1 MNRSYLLSLF
11 LALISLYVFPQN
23 NLNRS
28 YSNDMLLG
36 MSELTLYNDSIPLT
50 LKAGKAFVK
59 MQKAAKKD
67 GILLQI
73 VSGYRSY
80 DRQKSIWNRKFKT
93 NKANGLSPEEN
104 IQKIIEYSTLPG
116 TSRHHWGTDID
127 VIQGKI
133 KVEGDVLLEEHF
145 NSGGVFENLHHWLT
159 DNAANYGFYLAY
171 TNHPERKGF
180 KYEPWHL
187 SYAPES
193 IPILKRYI
201 NKGVYEIALQQK
213 VKGIEVINSSL
224 KTSYLRE
231 QLLDIN
237 PLLLP

>member
-36 MSELTLYNDSIPLT
+36 MSELTLCNDSIPLT

-116 TSRHHWGTDID
+116 TSRHHWGTEID
-127 VIQGKI
+127 LIDGSK
-133 KVEGDVLLEEHF
+133 KREGDVLVAEKFHGNGPYVRMKEWMDL
-145 NSGGVFENLHHWLT
+145 
-159 DNAANYGFYLAY
+159 NAAKYGFYLPY
-171 TNHPERKGF
+171 TQNPDRPGF
-180 KYEPWHL
+180 YYEPWHY
-187 SYAPES
+187 SYAPLS
-193 IPILKRYI
+193 IPLLKSYVKMDLNKVLITDGLEGSTHLTSKFISTYFKENILGIAEILK
-201 NKGVYEIALQQK
+201 
-213 VKGIEVINSSL
+213 
-224 KTSYLRE
+224 
-231 QLLDIN
+231 
-237 PLLLP
+237 

>member
-28 YSNDMLLG
+28 YSNDILLG

-116 TSRHHWGTDID
+116 TSRHHWGTEID
-127 VIQGKI
+127 LIDGSK
-133 KVEGDVLLEEHF
+133 KREGDVLVAEKFHGNGPYVRMKEWMEL
-145 NSGGVFENLHHWLT
+145 
-159 DNAANYGFYLAY
+159 NAAKYGFYLPY
-171 TNHPERKGF
+171 TQNPDRPGF
-180 KYEPWHL
+180 YYEPWHY
-187 SYAPES
+187 SYAPLS
-193 IPILKRYI
+193 IPLLKSYVKMDLNKVLITDGLEGSTHLTSKFISTYFKENILGIAEILK
-201 NKGVYEIALQQK
+201 
-213 VKGIEVINSSL
+213 
-224 KTSYLRE
+224 
-231 QLLDIN
+231 
-237 PLLLP
+237 

>member
-93 NKANGLSPEEN
+93 NKENGLSPEEN

-116 TSRHHWGTDID
+116 TSRHHWGTEID
-127 VIQGKI
+127 LIDGSK
-133 KVEGDVLLEEHF
+133 KREGDVLVAEKFHGNGPYVRMKEWMDL
-145 NSGGVFENLHHWLT
+145 
-159 DNAANYGFYLAY
+159 NAAKYGFYLPY
-171 TNHPERKGF
+171 TQNPDRPGF
-180 KYEPWHL
+180 YYEPWHY
-187 SYAPES
+187 SYAPLS
-193 IPILKRYI
+193 IPLLKSYVKMDLNKVLITDGLEGSTHLTSKFISTYFKENILGIAEILK
-201 NKGVYEIALQQK
+201 
-213 VKGIEVINSSL
+213 
-224 KTSYLRE
+224 
-231 QLLDIN
+231 
-237 PLLLP
+237 

>member
-1 MNRSYLLSLF
+1 
-11 LALISLYVFPQN
+11 
-23 NLNRS
+23 
-28 YSNDMLLG
+28 

-116 TSRHHWGTDID
+116 TSRHHWGTEID
-127 VIQGKI
+127 LIDGSK
-133 KVEGDVLLEEHF
+133 KREGDVLVAEKFHGNGPYVRMKEWMDL
-145 NSGGVFENLHHWLT
+145 
-159 DNAANYGFYLAY
+159 NAAKYGFYLPY
-171 TNHPERKGF
+171 TQNPDRPGF
-180 KYEPWHL
+180 YYEPWHY
-187 SYAPES
+187 SYAPLS
-193 IPILKRYI
+193 IPLLKSYVKMDLNKVLITDGLEGSTHLTSKFISTYFKENILGIAEILK
-201 NKGVYEIALQQK
+201 
-213 VKGIEVINSSL
+213 
-224 KTSYLRE
+224 
-231 QLLDIN
+231 
-237 PLLLP
+237 

>member
-93 NKANGLSPEEN
+93 NKANGLSPKEN

-116 TSRHHWGTDID
+116 TSRHHWGTEID
-127 VIQGKI
+127 LIDGSK
-133 KVEGDVLLEEHF
+133 KREGDVLVAEKFHGNGPYVRMKEWMDL
-145 NSGGVFENLHHWLT
+145 
-159 DNAANYGFYLAY
+159 NAAKYGFYLPY
-171 TNHPERKGF
+171 TQNPDRPGF
-180 KYEPWHL
+180 YYEPWHY
-187 SYAPES
+187 SYAPLS
-193 IPILKRYI
+193 IPLLKSYVKMDLNKVLITDGLEGSTHLTSKFISTYFKENILGIAEILK
-201 NKGVYEIALQQK
+201 
-213 VKGIEVINSSL
+213 
-224 KTSYLRE
+224 
-231 QLLDIN
+231 
-237 PLLLP
+237 

>member
-116 TSRHHWGTDID
+116 TSRHHWGTEID
-127 VIQGKI
+127 LIDGSK
-133 KVEGDVLLEEHF
+133 KREGDVLVAEKFHGNGPYVRMKEWMDL
-145 NSGGVFENLHHWLT
+145 
-159 DNAANYGFYLAY
+159 NAAKYGFYLPY
-171 TNHPERKGF
+171 TQNPDRPGF
-180 KYEPWHL
+180 YYEPWHY
-187 SYAPES
+187 SYAPLS
-193 IPILKRYI
+193 IPLLKSYVKMDLNKVLITDGLEGSTHLTSKFISTYFKENILGIAEILK
-201 NKGVYEIALQQK
+201 
-213 VKGIEVINSSL
+213 
-224 KTSYLRE
+224 
-231 QLLDIN
+231 
-237 PLLLP
+237 

>member
-23 NLNRS
+23 NFNRS

-116 TSRHHWGTDID
+116 TSRHHWGTEID
-127 VIQGKI
+127 LIDGSK
-133 KVEGDVLLEEHF
+133 KREGDVLVAEKFHGNGPYVRMKEWMDL
-145 NSGGVFENLHHWLT
+145 
-159 DNAANYGFYLAY
+159 NAAKYGFYLPY
-171 TNHPERKGF
+171 TQNPDRPGF
-180 KYEPWHL
+180 YYEPWHY
-187 SYAPES
+187 SYAPLS
-193 IPILKRYI
+193 IPLLKSYVKMDLNKVLITDGLEGSTHLTSKFISTYFKENILGIAEILK
-201 NKGVYEIALQQK
+201 
-213 VKGIEVINSSL
+213 
-224 KTSYLRE
+224 
-231 QLLDIN
+231 
-237 PLLLP
+237 

>member
-28 YSNDMLLG
+28 YSNDILLG

-116 TSRHHWGTDID
+116 TSRHHWGTEID
-127 VIQGKI
+127 LIDGSK
-133 KVEGDVLLEEHF
+133 KREGDVLVAEKFHGNGPYVRMKEWMDL
-145 NSGGVFENLHHWLT
+145 
-159 DNAANYGFYLAY
+159 NAAKYGFYLPY
-171 TNHPERKGF
+171 TQNPDRPGF
-180 KYEPWHL
+180 YYEPWHY
-187 SYAPES
+187 SYAPLS
-193 IPILKRYI
+193 IPLLKSYVKMDLNKVLITDGLEGSTHLTSKFISTYFKENILGIAEILK
-201 NKGVYEIALQQK
+201 
-213 VKGIEVINSSL
+213 
-224 KTSYLRE
+224 
-231 QLLDIN
+231 
-237 PLLLP
+237 

>member
-11 LALISLYVFPQN
+11 LALISLYVFHQN

-116 TSRHHWGTDID
+116 TSRHHWGTEID
-127 VIQGKI
+127 LIDGSK
-133 KVEGDVLLEEHF
+133 KREGDVLVAEKFHGNGPYVRMKEWMDL
-145 NSGGVFENLHHWLT
+145 
-159 DNAANYGFYLAY
+159 NAAKYGFYLPY
-171 TNHPERKGF
+171 TQNPDRPGF
-180 KYEPWHL
+180 YYEPWHY
-187 SYAPES
+187 SYAPLS
-193 IPILKRYI
+193 IPLLKSYVKMDLNKVLITDGLEGSTHLTSKFISTYFKENILGIAEILK
-201 NKGVYEIALQQK
+201 
-213 VKGIEVINSSL
+213 
-224 KTSYLRE
+224 
-231 QLLDIN
+231 
-237 PLLLP
+237 

>member
-28 YSNDMLLG
+28 YSNEMLLG

-116 TSRHHWGTDID
+116 TSRHHWGTEID
-127 VIQGKI
+127 LIDGSK
-133 KVEGDVLLEEHF
+133 KREGDVLVAEKFHGNGPYVRMKEWMDL
-145 NSGGVFENLHHWLT
+145 
-159 DNAANYGFYLAY
+159 NAAKYGFYLPY
-171 TNHPERKGF
+171 TQNPDRPGF
-180 KYEPWHL
+180 YYEPWHY
-187 SYAPES
+187 SYAPLS
-193 IPILKRYI
+193 IPLLKSYVKMDLNKVLITDGLEGSTHLTSKFISTYFKENILGIAEILK
-201 NKGVYEIALQQK
+201 
-213 VKGIEVINSSL
+213 
-224 KTSYLRE
+224 
-231 QLLDIN
+231 
-237 PLLLP
+237 

>member
-11 LALISLYVFPQN
+11 LALISLYVFPQK

-116 TSRHHWGTDID
+116 TSRHHWGTEID
-127 VIQGKI
+127 LIDGSK
-133 KVEGDVLLEEHF
+133 KREGDVLVAEKFHGNGPYVRMKEWMDL
-145 NSGGVFENLHHWLT
+145 
-159 DNAANYGFYLAY
+159 NAAKYGFYLPY
-171 TNHPERKGF
+171 TQNPDRPGF
-180 KYEPWHL
+180 YYEPWHY
-187 SYAPES
+187 SYAPLS
-193 IPILKRYI
+193 IPLLKSYVKMDLNKVLITDGLEGSTHLTSKFISTYFKENILGIAEILK
-201 NKGVYEIALQQK
+201 
-213 VKGIEVINSSL
+213 
-224 KTSYLRE
+224 
-231 QLLDIN
+231 
-237 PLLLP
+237 

>member
-67 GILLQI
+67 GIFLQI

-93 NKANGLSPEEN
+93 NKANGLSPKEN

-116 TSRHHWGTDID
+116 TSRHHWGTEID
-127 VIQGKI
+127 LIDGSK
-133 KVEGDVLLEEHF
+133 KREGDVLVAEKFHGNGPYVRMKEWMDL
-145 NSGGVFENLHHWLT
+145 
-159 DNAANYGFYLAY
+159 NAAKYGFYLPY
-171 TNHPERKGF
+171 TQNPDRPGF
-180 KYEPWHL
+180 YYEPWHY
-187 SYAPES
+187 SYAPLS
-193 IPILKRYI
+193 IPLLKSYVKMDLNKVLITDGLEGSTHLTSKFISTYFKENILGIAEILK
-201 NKGVYEIALQQK
+201 
-213 VKGIEVINSSL
+213 
-224 KTSYLRE
+224 
-231 QLLDIN
+231 
-237 PLLLP
+237 

>member
-116 TSRHHWGTDID
+116 TSRHHWGTEID
-127 VIQGKI
+127 LIDGSK
-133 KVEGDVLLEEHF
+133 KREGDVLVAEKFHGNGPYVRMKEWMDL
-145 NSGGVFENLHHWLT
+145 
-159 DNAANYGFYLAY
+159 NAAKYGFYLPY
-171 TNHPERKGF
+171 TQNPDRPGF
-180 KYEPWHL
+180 YYEPWHY
-187 SYAPES
+187 SYAPLS
-193 IPILKRYI
+193 IPLLKSYVKMDLNIVLITDGLEGSTHLTSKFISTYFKENILGIAEILK
-201 NKGVYEIALQQK
+201 
-213 VKGIEVINSSL
+213 
-224 KTSYLRE
+224 
-231 QLLDIN
+231 
-237 PLLLP
+237 

>member
-1 MNRSYLLSLF
+1 MINRRVF
-11 LALISLYVFPQN
+11 LKQSATTALAIGCLPSWAKDSFIDSEDPFFWSVNRLMGINPVSSF
-23 NLNRS
+23 RS
-28 YSNDMLLG
+28 YSR
-36 MSELTLYNDSIPLT
+36 
-50 LKAGKAFVK
+50 
-59 MQKAAKKD
+59 QKA
-67 GILLQI
+67 IFE
-73 VSGYRSY
+73 S
-80 DRQKSIWNRKFKT
+80 KFKRFQT
-93 NKANGLSPEEN
+93 EGLSPIESVK
-104 IQKIIEYSTLPG
+104 KIIEYSTIPG

-133 KVEGDVLLEEHF
+133 KIEGDVLLEEHF
-145 NSGGVFENLHHWLT
+145 NSGGAFENLHHWLT
-159 DNAANYGFYLAY
+159 DNAANYGFYLVY

-213 VKGIEVINSSL
+213 VKGIEVINSGL
-224 KTSYLRE
+224 KTAYLRE

>member
-1 MNRSYLLSLF
+1 MNRSYILSLF

-36 MSELTLYNDSIPLT
+36 RSELTLYNDSIPLT

-116 TSRHHWGTDID
+116 TSRHHWGTEID
-127 VIQGKI
+127 LIDGSK
-133 KVEGDVLLEEHF
+133 KREGDVLVAEKFHGNGPYVRMKEWMDL
-145 NSGGVFENLHHWLT
+145 
-159 DNAANYGFYLAY
+159 NAAKYGFYLPY
-171 TNHPERKGF
+171 TQNPDRPGF
-180 KYEPWHL
+180 YYEPWHY
-187 SYAPES
+187 SYAPLS
-193 IPILKRYI
+193 IPLLKSYVKMDLNKVLITDGLEGSTHLTSKFISTYFKENILGIAEILK
-201 NKGVYEIALQQK
+201 
-213 VKGIEVINSSL
+213 
-224 KTSYLRE
+224 
-231 QLLDIN
+231 
-237 PLLLP
+237 

>member
-28 YSNDMLLG
+28 NSNDMLLG

-116 TSRHHWGTDID
+116 TSRHHWGTEID
-127 VIQGKI
+127 LIDGSK
-133 KVEGDVLLEEHF
+133 KREGDVLVAEKFHGNGPYVRMKEWMDL
-145 NSGGVFENLHHWLT
+145 
-159 DNAANYGFYLAY
+159 NAAKYGFYLPY
-171 TNHPERKGF
+171 TQNPDRPGF
-180 KYEPWHL
+180 YYEPWHY
-187 SYAPES
+187 SYAPLS
-193 IPILKRYI
+193 IPLLKSYVKMDLNKVLITDGLEGSTHLTSKFISTYFKENILGIAEILK
-201 NKGVYEIALQQK
+201 
-213 VKGIEVINSSL
+213 
-224 KTSYLRE
+224 
-231 QLLDIN
+231 
-237 PLLLP
+237 

>member
-116 TSRHHWGTDID
+116 TSRHHWGTEID
-127 VIQGKI
+127 LIDGSK
-133 KVEGDVLLEEHF
+133 KREGDVLVAEKFHGNGPYVRMKEWMDL
-145 NSGGVFENLHHWLT
+145 
-159 DNAANYGFYLAY
+159 NAAKYGFYLPY
-171 TNHPERKGF
+171 TQNPDRPGF
-180 KYEPWHL
+180 YYEPWHY
-187 SYAPES
+187 SYAPLS
-193 IPILKRYI
+193 IPLLKSYVKMDLNKVLITDGLEGSTHLTSKFISSYFKENILGIAEILK
-201 NKGVYEIALQQK
+201 
-213 VKGIEVINSSL
+213 
-224 KTSYLRE
+224 
-231 QLLDIN
+231 
-237 PLLLP
+237 

>member
-93 NKANGLSPEEN
+93 NKANALSPQEY

-116 TSRHHWGTDID
+116 TSRHHWGTEID
-127 VIQGKI
+127 LIDGSK
-133 KVEGDVLLEEHF
+133 KREGDVLVAEKFHGNGPYVRMKEWMDL
-145 NSGGVFENLHHWLT
+145 
-159 DNAANYGFYLAY
+159 NAAKYGFYLPY
-171 TNHPERKGF
+171 TQNPDRPGF
-180 KYEPWHL
+180 YYEPWHY
-187 SYAPES
+187 SYAPLS
-193 IPILKRYI
+193 IPLLKSYVKMDLNKVLITDGLEGSTHLTSKFISTYFKENILGIAEILK
-201 NKGVYEIALQQK
+201 
-213 VKGIEVINSSL
+213 
-224 KTSYLRE
+224 
-231 QLLDIN
+231 
-237 PLLLP
+237 

>member
-116 TSRHHWGTDID
+116 TSRHHWGSEID
-127 VIQGKI
+127 LIDGSK
-133 KVEGDVLLEEHF
+133 KREGDVLVAEKFHGNGPYVRMKEWMDL
-145 NSGGVFENLHHWLT
+145 
-159 DNAANYGFYLAY
+159 NAAKYGFYLPY
-171 TNHPERKGF
+171 TQNPDRPGF
-180 KYEPWHL
+180 YYEPWHY
-187 SYAPES
+187 SYAPLS
-193 IPILKRYI
+193 IPLLKSYVKMDLNKVLITDGLEGSTHLTSKFISTYFKENILGIAEILK
-201 NKGVYEIALQQK
+201 
-213 VKGIEVINSSL
+213 
-224 KTSYLRE
+224 
-231 QLLDIN
+231 
-237 PLLLP
+237 

>member
-36 MSELTLYNDSIPLT
+36 MSELNLYNDSIPLT

-116 TSRHHWGTDID
+116 TSRHHWGTEID
-127 VIQGKI
+127 LIDGSK
-133 KVEGDVLLEEHF
+133 KREGDVLVAEKFHGHGPYVRMKEWMDL
-145 NSGGVFENLHHWLT
+145 
-159 DNAANYGFYLAY
+159 NAAKYGFYLPY
-171 TNHPERKGF
+171 TQNPDRPGF
-180 KYEPWHL
+180 YYEPWHY
-187 SYAPES
+187 SYAPLS
-193 IPILKRYI
+193 IPLLKSYVKMDLNKVLITDGLEGSTHLTSKFISTYFKENILGIAEILK
-201 NKGVYEIALQQK
+201 
-213 VKGIEVINSSL
+213 
-224 KTSYLRE
+224 
-231 QLLDIN
+231 
-237 PLLLP
+237 

>member
-28 YSNDMLLG
+28 YSNEMLLG

-116 TSRHHWGTDID
+116 TSRHHRGTEID
-127 VIQGKI
+127 LIDGSK
-133 KVEGDVLLEEHF
+133 KREGDVLVAEKFHGNGPYVRMKEWMDL
-145 NSGGVFENLHHWLT
+145 
-159 DNAANYGFYLAY
+159 NAAKYGFYLPY
-171 TNHPERKGF
+171 TQNPDRLGF
-180 KYEPWHL
+180 YYEPWHY
-187 SYAPES
+187 SYAPLS
-193 IPILKRYI
+193 IPLLKSYVKMDLNKVLITDGLEGSTHLTSKFISTYFKENILGIAEILK
-201 NKGVYEIALQQK
+201 
-213 VKGIEVINSSL
+213 
-224 KTSYLRE
+224 
-231 QLLDIN
+231 
-237 PLLLP
+237 